1 MVDYSRCNATRH
13 HYNGLTNLV
22 GPFRSGQNGIT
33 RQTNTKLK
41 KTLMSTAP
49 SKAEEIIAVL
59 RSEIL
64 RGQYRPGERLP
75 SERDLAAR
83 FESNR
88 GAIREAIK
96 KLEQLGIVAVAPG
109 GVRVLPVEE
118 ATLEVLGYLLELGE
132 IQKPE
137 LIGQVLDV
145 LAVMTSLSARSAVV
159 EASDE
164 NITEMVQLVEQ
175 LVDTVGDKENHTNIW
190 IQFSHKMMSI
200 HGNLVLRLVG
210 NGLRTQFLDN
220 TMNLGFEPDID
231 ITALRQQLIRLRDS
245 IESRDEVNVRDAVI
259 QHFQIIK
266 TGLLASTIETG
277 AGAGRSMGNA

>member
-1 MVDYSRCNATRH
+1 MDYGCCNAMRH
-13 HYNGLTNLV
+13 PYNGLTNSV
-22 GPFRSGQNGIT
+22 GPIRSGHT
-33 RQTNTKLK
+33 MRNTK
-41 KTLMSTAP
+41 TMSTAP

-137 LIGQVLDV
+137 LISQVLDV

-159 EASDE
+159 EATDE
-164 NITEMVQLVEQ
+164 NIGDMVHLVDQLVQ
-175 LVDTVGDKENHTNIW
+175 TIGDKERHTEIW
-190 IQFSHKMMSI
+190 IALSGKMMSI
-200 HGNLVLRLVG
+200 HSNLVLRLVG
-210 NGLRTQFLDN
+210 NGLRTQFLSS

-231 ITALRQQLIRLRDS
+231 TSGLKQELIKLRDS
-245 IESRDEVNVRDAVI
+245 IKCRDEVGVRDAII

-266 TGLLASTIETG
+266 TGLLESATQHVAEAERRTD
-277 AGAGRSMGNA
+277 NA

>member
-1 MVDYSRCNATRH
+1 MQRDMPIMVRPNWSDRFGRARMVLPNRPNTGK
-13 HYNGLTNLV
+13 YN
-22 GPFRSGQNGIT
+22 RIKK
-33 RQTNTKLK
+33 NT
-41 KTLMSTAP
+41 MSTGP

-164 NITEMVQLVEQ
+164 NITDMVQLVDQ
-175 LVDTVGDKENHTNIW
+175 LVQTIGDKERHTEIW

-200 HGNLVLRLVG
+200 HRNLVLRLVG
-210 NGLRTQFLDN
+210 NGLRTQFLSS

-231 ITALRQQLIRLRDS
+231 ISAVKQQLIRLRDS
-245 IESRDEVNVRDAVI
+245 IKSRDEVNVRDAVI

-266 TGLLASTIETG
+266 IGLLESAIETG
-277 AGAGRSMGNA
+277 ADVERSTGNA

>member
-1 MVDYSRCNATRH
+1 
-13 HYNGLTNLV
+13 
-22 GPFRSGQNGIT
+22 
-33 RQTNTKLK
+33 
-41 KTLMSTAP
+41 MSTAP

-137 LIGQVLDV
+137 LISQVLDV

-159 EASDE
+159 EANDE
-164 NITEMVQLVEQ
+164 NITDMVQLVDQ
-175 LVDTVGDKENHTNIW
+175 LVDTIGDKERHAQVW
-190 IQFSHKMMSI
+190 IQFSDKMMSI
-200 HGNLVLRLVG
+200 HRNLVLRLVG
-210 NGLRTQFLDN
+210 NGLRTQFMSS
-220 TMNLGFEPDID
+220 TMNLGFEPVI
-231 ITALRQQLIRLRDS
+231 ALSAVKQQLIRLRDS
-245 IESRDEVNVRDAVI
+245 IKSRDEVNVRDAVI

-266 TGLLASTIETG
+266 IGLLESAVA
-277 AGAGRSMGNA
+277 AGADAERGMGNA

>member
-1 MVDYSRCNATRH
+1 MQRGMPIMVRPNWSVQFGQAKTVLPNIPNTDK
-13 HYNGLTNLV
+13 YN
-22 GPFRSGQNGIT
+22 RIKK
-33 RQTNTKLK
+33 NT
-41 KTLMSTAP
+41 MSTAP
-49 SKAEEIIAVL
+49 SKSEEIIAVL

-164 NITEMVQLVEQ
+164 NITDMVQLVDQ
-175 LVDTVGDKENHTNIW
+175 LVQTIGDKERHTEIW

-200 HGNLVLRLVG
+200 HRNLVLRLVG
-210 NGLRTQFLDN
+210 NGLRTQFLSS

-231 ITALRQQLIRLRDS
+231 ISAVKQQLIRLRDS
-245 IESRDEVNVRDAVI
+245 IKSRDEVNVRDAVI

-266 TGLLASTIETG
+266 IGLLESAIETG
-277 AGAGRSMGNA
+277 ADVERSMGNA

>member
-1 MVDYSRCNATRH
+1 
-13 HYNGLTNLV
+13 
-22 GPFRSGQNGIT
+22 
-33 RQTNTKLK
+33 
-41 KTLMSTAP
+41 MSTPP

-164 NITEMVQLVEQ
+164 NITDMVQLVDQ
-175 LVDTVGDKENHTNIW
+175 LVQTIGDKERHTEIW

-200 HGNLVLRLVG
+200 HRNLVLRLVG
-210 NGLRTQFLDN
+210 NGLRTQFLN
-220 TMNLGFEPDID
+220 STMNLGFEPDID
-231 ITALRQQLIRLRDS
+231 ISAVKQQLIRLRDS

-266 TGLLASTIETG
+266 TGLLESAIE
-277 AGAGRSMGNA
+277 AGADVERSMGNA

>member
-1 MVDYSRCNATRH
+1 
-13 HYNGLTNLV
+13 
-22 GPFRSGQNGIT
+22 
-33 RQTNTKLK
+33 
-41 KTLMSTAP
+41 MSTVP

-159 EASDE
+159 EATDE
-164 NITEMVQLVEQ
+164 NITELVHLVDQLVH
-175 LVDTVGDKENHTNIW
+175 TMGDKDRQPEIW
-190 IQFSHKMMSI
+190 MQFSEKTMLI
-200 HGNLVLRLVG
+200 HRNLVLRLVG
-210 NGLRTQFLDN
+210 NGLRTQFLSS

-231 ITALRQQLIRLRDS
+231 LVSAKQELVRLRDS
-245 IESRDEVNVRDAVI
+245 IQSRDEVNVRDAII
-259 QHFQIIK
+259 QHFHIIK
-266 TGLLASTIETG
+266 TGLLESAIQQG
-277 AGAGRSMGNA
+277 AQAERRTGNA

>member
-1 MVDYSRCNATRH
+1 
-13 HYNGLTNLV
+13 
-22 GPFRSGQNGIT
+22 
-33 RQTNTKLK
+33 
-41 KTLMSTAP
+41 MSTAP

-137 LIGQVLDV
+137 LISQVLDV

-159 EASDE
+159 EANDE
-164 NITEMVQLVEQ
+164 NITDMVQLVDQ
-175 LVDTVGDKENHTNIW
+175 LVNTIGDKERHAEVW
-190 IQFSHKMMSI
+190 IQFSDKMMSI
-200 HGNLVLRLVG
+200 HRNLVLRLVG
-210 NGLRTQFLDN
+210 NGLRTQFLSS

-231 ITALRQQLIRLRDS
+231 MSGVKKQLIRLRDS
-245 IESRDEVNVRDAVI
+245 INSRDEVNVRDAI
-259 QHFQIIK
+259 IEHFHIIK
-266 TGLLASTIETG
+266 TGLLKSAIEHG
-277 AGAGRSMGNA
+277 ADIERS

>member
-1 MVDYSRCNATRH
+1 
-13 HYNGLTNLV
+13 
-22 GPFRSGQNGIT
+22 
-33 RQTNTKLK
+33 
-41 KTLMSTAP
+41 MSTAP

-88 GAIREAIK
+88 GVIREAIK

-210 NGLRTQFLDN
+210 NGLRTQFLGN
-220 TMNLGFEPDID
+220 TMNLRFEPDID

-266 TGLLASTIETG
+266 TGLLESAIETG
-277 AGAGRSMGNA
+277 AGVGRSMGNA

>member
-1 MVDYSRCNATRH
+1 MQRDMPIMVRPNWSVQFGQAKTVLPNKPNTDK
-13 HYNGLTNLV
+13 YN
-22 GPFRSGQNGIT
+22 RIKK
-33 RQTNTKLK
+33 NT
-41 KTLMSTAP
+41 MSTAP

-164 NITEMVQLVEQ
+164 NITDMVQLVDQ
-175 LVDTVGDKENHTNIW
+175 LVQTIGDKERHTEIW

-200 HGNLVLRLVG
+200 HRNLVLRLVG
-210 NGLRTQFLDN
+210 NGLRTQFLSS

-231 ITALRQQLIRLRDS
+231 ISAVKQQLIRLRDS
-245 IESRDEVNVRDAVI
+245 IKSRDEVNVRDAVI

-266 TGLLASTIETG
+266 IGLLESAIETG
-277 AGAGRSMGNA
+277 ADVERSMGNA

>member
-1 MVDYSRCNATRH
+1 
-13 HYNGLTNLV
+13 
-22 GPFRSGQNGIT
+22 
-33 RQTNTKLK
+33 
-41 KTLMSTAP
+41 MSTAP

-88 GAIREAIK
+88 GVIREAIK

-210 NGLRTQFLDN
+210 NGLRTQFLGN

-266 TGLLASTIETG
+266 TGLLASAIETG
-277 AGAGRSMGNA
+277 AEVGRSMGNA

>member
-1 MVDYSRCNATRH
+1 
-13 HYNGLTNLV
+13 
-22 GPFRSGQNGIT
+22 
-33 RQTNTKLK
+33 
-41 KTLMSTAP
+41 MSTAP

-137 LIGQVLDV
+137 LISQVLDV

-159 EASDE
+159 EATDE
-164 NITEMVQLVEQ
+164 NIGDMAHLVDQLVQ
-175 LVDTVGDKENHTNIW
+175 TIGDKERHTEIW
-190 IQFSHKMMSI
+190 IALSGKMMSI
-200 HGNLVLRLVG
+200 HSNLVLRLVG
-210 NGLRTQFLDN
+210 NGLRTQFLN
-220 TMNLGFEPDID
+220 STMNLGFEPDIN
-231 ITALRQQLIRLRDS
+231 TSGLKHELTKLRDS
-245 IESRDEVNVRDAVI
+245 IKSRDEVGVRDAII

-266 TGLLASTIETG
+266 TGLLESATQHVAEAVRRTD
-277 AGAGRSMGNA
+277 NA

>member
-1 MVDYSRCNATRH
+1 
-13 HYNGLTNLV
+13 
-22 GPFRSGQNGIT
+22 
-33 RQTNTKLK
+33 
-41 KTLMSTAP
+41 MSTPP

-137 LIGQVLDV
+137 LISQVLDV

-159 EASDE
+159 EANDE
-164 NITEMVQLVEQ
+164 NITDMVQLVDQ
-175 LVDTVGDKENHTNIW
+175 LVETIGDEERHTEVW
-190 IQFSHKMMSI
+190 IQFSDKMMSI
-200 HGNLVLRLVG
+200 HRNLVLRLVG
-210 NGLRTQFLDN
+210 NGLRTQFMGS

-231 ITALRQQLIRLRDS
+231 LSAVKQGLIRLRDS
-245 IESRDEVNVRDAVI
+245 IKSRDEVNVRDAVI

-266 TGLLASTIETG
+266 IGLLES
-277 AGAGRSMGNA
+277 AGADLERSAGNA

>member
-1 MVDYSRCNATRH
+1 MPTAT
-13 HYNGLTNLV
+13 
-22 GPFRSGQNGIT
+22 
-33 RQTNTKLK
+33 
-41 KTLMSTAP
+41 

-64 RGQYRPGERLP
+64 MGQYRPGERLP

-88 GAIREAIK
+88 GAIRESIK
-96 KLEQLGIVAVAPG
+96 KLEQLGVVAVAPG

-145 LAVMTSLSARSAVV
+145 LAVMTSLSARSAVA

-164 NITEMVQLVEQ
+164 NITDMVQLADQ
-175 LVDTVGDKENHTNIW
+175 LVTSLGVKDRNTEVW
-190 IQFSHKMMSI
+190 IQLSDKMLSI
-200 HGNLVLRLVG
+200 HKNLVLRLVG
-210 NGLRTQFLDN
+210 NGLRTQFLSS

-231 ITALRQQLIRLRDS
+231 IPGVKQQLIRLRDS
-245 IESRDEVNVRDAVI
+245 INSRDEVNVRDAI
-259 QHFQIIK
+259 IEHFHIIK
-266 TGLLASTIETG
+266 TGLLKSAIEYD
-277 AGAGRSMGNA
+277 ADAERRKGNA

>member
-1 MVDYSRCNATRH
+1 
-13 HYNGLTNLV
+13 
-22 GPFRSGQNGIT
+22 
-33 RQTNTKLK
+33 
-41 KTLMSTAP
+41 MSTPP
-49 SKAEEIIAVL
+49 SKAEEIITVL

-137 LIGQVLDV
+137 LISQVLDV

-159 EASDE
+159 EANDE
-164 NITEMVQLVEQ
+164 NIIDMVQLVDQ
-175 LVDTVGDKENHTNIW
+175 LVNTIGDEDRHTEAW
-190 IQFSHKMMSI
+190 IQFSDKMMSI
-200 HGNLVLRLVG
+200 HRNLVLRLVG
-210 NGLRTQFLDN
+210 NGLRTQFMGS
-220 TMNLGFEPDID
+220 TMNLGFERHID
-231 ITALRQQLIRLRDS
+231 LSAAKQQLIRLRDS
-245 IESRDEVNVRDAVI
+245 IKSRDEVNVRDAVI

-266 TGLLASTIETG
+266 IGMLESAIAARADAE
-277 AGAGRSMGNA
+277 RSAGNA

>member
-1 MVDYSRCNATRH
+1 MVIPNKPNTDK
-13 HYNGLTNLV
+13 YNL
-22 GPFRSGQNGIT
+22 I
-33 RQTNTKLK
+33 KK
-41 KTLMSTAP
+41 KTMSTPP

-75 SERDLAAR
+75 SERDLATR

-145 LAVMTSLSARSAVV
+145 LAVMISLSARSAVV
-159 EASDE
+159 EANDE
-164 NITEMVQLVEQ
+164 NITDMVQLVDQ
-175 LVDTVGDKENHTNIW
+175 LVQTIGDKERHTEIW
-190 IQFSHKMMSI
+190 TQFGHKMMSI
-200 HGNLVLRLVG
+200 HRNLVLRLVG
-210 NGLRTQFLDN
+210 NGLRTQFLSS

-231 ITALRQQLIRLRDS
+231 ISAVKQQLIRLRDS

-266 TGLLASTIETG
+266 SGLLESAIE
-277 AGAGRSMGNA
+277 AGADVERSMGNA

>member
-1 MVDYSRCNATRH
+1 MQRGMPIMVRPNWSVQFGQAKTVLPNIPNTDK
-13 HYNGLTNLV
+13 YN
-22 GPFRSGQNGIT
+22 RIKK
-33 RQTNTKLK
+33 NT
-41 KTLMSTAP
+41 MSTAP
-49 SKAEEIIAVL
+49 SKSEEIIAVL

-164 NITEMVQLVEQ
+164 NITDMVQLVDQ
-175 LVDTVGDKENHTNIW
+175 LVQTIGDKERHTEIR

-200 HGNLVLRLVG
+200 HRNLVLRLVG
-210 NGLRTQFLDN
+210 NGLRTQFLSS

-231 ITALRQQLIRLRDS
+231 ISAVKQQLIRLRDS
-245 IESRDEVNVRDAVI
+245 IKSRDEVNVRDAVI

-266 TGLLASTIETG
+266 IGLLESAIETG
-277 AGAGRSMGNA
+277 ADVERSMGNA

>member
-1 MVDYSRCNATRH
+1 
-13 HYNGLTNLV
+13 
-22 GPFRSGQNGIT
+22 
-33 RQTNTKLK
+33 
-41 KTLMSTAP
+41 MSTAP

-64 RGQYRPGERLP
+64 MGQYRPGERLP

-88 GAIREAIK
+88 GAIRESIK
-96 KLEQLGIVAVAPG
+96 KLEQLGVVAVAPG

-145 LAVMTSLSARSAVV
+145 LAVMTSLSASSAVA

-164 NITEMVQLVEQ
+164 NITDMVQLADQ
-175 LVDTVGDKENHTNIW
+175 LVTSLGVKDRNTEVW
-190 IQFSHKMMSI
+190 IQLSDKMLSI
-200 HGNLVLRLVG
+200 HKNLVLRLVG
-210 NGLRTQFLDN
+210 NGLRTQFLSS

-231 ITALRQQLIRLRDS
+231 IPGVKQQLIRLRDS
-245 IESRDEVNVRDAVI
+245 INSRDEVNVRDAI
-259 QHFQIIK
+259 IEHFHIIK
-266 TGLLASTIETG
+266 TGLLKSAIEYD
-277 AGAGRSMGNA
+277 ADAERRKGNA

>member
-1 MVDYSRCNATRH
+1 
-13 HYNGLTNLV
+13 
-22 GPFRSGQNGIT
+22 
-33 RQTNTKLK
+33 
-41 KTLMSTAP
+41 MSTPP
-49 SKAEEIIAVL
+49 SRAEEIITVL

-137 LIGQVLDV
+137 LISQVLDV

-159 EASDE
+159 EANDE
-164 NITEMVQLVEQ
+164 NITDMVQLVDQ
-175 LVDTVGDKENHTNIW
+175 LVETIGDEERHTEVW
-190 IQFSHKMMSI
+190 IQFSDKMMSI
-200 HGNLVLRLVG
+200 HRNLVLRLVG
-210 NGLRTQFLDN
+210 NGLRTQFMGS

-231 ITALRQQLIRLRDS
+231 LSAVKQGLIRLRDS
-245 IESRDEVNVRDAVI
+245 IKSRDEVNVRDAVI

-266 TGLLASTIETG
+266 IGLLES
-277 AGAGRSMGNA
+277 AGADLERSAGNA

>member
-1 MVDYSRCNATRH
+1 MVIPNKPNTDK
-13 HYNGLTNLV
+13 YN
-22 GPFRSGQNGIT
+22 RI
-33 RQTNTKLK
+33 KK
-41 KTLMSTAP
+41 KTMSTAP

-137 LIGQVLDV
+137 LISQVLDV

-159 EASDE
+159 EANDE
-164 NITEMVQLVEQ
+164 NITDMVQLVDQ
-175 LVDTVGDKENHTNIW
+175 LVDTIGDKERHAQVW
-190 IQFSHKMMSI
+190 IQFSDKMMSI
-200 HGNLVLRLVG
+200 HRNLVLRLVG
-210 NGLRTQFLDN
+210 NGLRTQFMSS
-220 TMNLGFEPDID
+220 TMNLGFEPVID
-231 ITALRQQLIRLRDS
+231 LSAVKQQLIRLRDS
-245 IESRDEVNVRDAVI
+245 IKSQDEVNVRDAVI

-266 TGLLASTIETG
+266 IGLLESAVA
-277 AGAGRSMGNA
+277 AGADAERSMGNA

>member
-1 MVDYSRCNATRH
+1 
-13 HYNGLTNLV
+13 
-22 GPFRSGQNGIT
+22 
-33 RQTNTKLK
+33 
-41 KTLMSTAP
+41 MSTAP

-88 GAIREAIK
+88 GVIREAIK

-210 NGLRTQFLDN
+210 NGLRTQFLGN

-266 TGLLASTIETG
+266 TGLLASAIETG
-277 AGAGRSMGNA
+277 AGVGRSMGNA

>member
-1 MVDYSRCNATRH
+1 MVIPNKPNTDK
-13 HYNGLTNLV
+13 YN
-22 GPFRSGQNGIT
+22 RI
-33 RQTNTKLK
+33 KK
-41 KTLMSTAP
+41 KTMSTAP

-83 FESNR
+83 VESNR

-137 LIGQVLDV
+137 LISQVLDV

-159 EASDE
+159 EANDE
-164 NITEMVQLVEQ
+164 NITDMVQLVDQ
-175 LVDTVGDKENHTNIW
+175 LVDTIGDKERHAQVW
-190 IQFSHKMMSI
+190 IQFSDKMMSI
-200 HGNLVLRLVG
+200 HRNLVLRLVG
-210 NGLRTQFLDN
+210 NGLRTQFMSS
-220 TMNLGFEPDID
+220 TMNLGFEPVID
-231 ITALRQQLIRLRDS
+231 LSAVKQQLIRLRDS
-245 IESRDEVNVRDAVI
+245 IKSRDEVNVRDAVI

-266 TGLLASTIETG
+266 IGLLESAVA
-277 AGAGRSMGNA
+277 AGADAERSMGNA

>member
-1 MVDYSRCNATRH
+1 
-13 HYNGLTNLV
+13 
-22 GPFRSGQNGIT
+22 
-33 RQTNTKLK
+33 
-41 KTLMSTAP
+41 MSTAP

-83 FESNR
+83 FKSNR

-137 LIGQVLDV
+137 LISQVLDV

-159 EASDE
+159 EANDE
-164 NITEMVQLVEQ
+164 NITDMVQLVDQ
-175 LVDTVGDKENHTNIW
+175 LVDTIGDKERHAQVW
-190 IQFSHKMMSI
+190 IQFSDKMMSI
-200 HGNLVLRLVG
+200 HRNLVLRLVG
-210 NGLRTQFLDN
+210 NGLRTQFMSS
-220 TMNLGFEPDID
+220 TMNLGFEPVID
-231 ITALRQQLIRLRDS
+231 LSAVKQQLIRLRDS
-245 IESRDEVNVRDAVI
+245 IKSRDEVNVRDAVI

-266 TGLLASTIETG
+266 IGLLESAVA
-277 AGAGRSMGNA
+277 AGADAERSMGNA

>member
-1 MVDYSRCNATRH
+1 MPIMVRPNWSVQFGQAKTVLPNIPNTDK
-13 HYNGLTNLV
+13 YN
-22 GPFRSGQNGIT
+22 RIKK
-33 RQTNTKLK
+33 NT
-41 KTLMSTAP
+41 MSTAP
-49 SKAEEIIAVL
+49 SKSEEIIAVL

-164 NITEMVQLVEQ
+164 NITDMVQLVDQ
-175 LVDTVGDKENHTNIW
+175 LVQTIGDKERHTEIW

-200 HGNLVLRLVG
+200 HRNLVLRLVG
-210 NGLRTQFLDN
+210 NGLRTQFLSS

-231 ITALRQQLIRLRDS
+231 ISAVKQQLIRLRDS
-245 IESRDEVNVRDAVI
+245 IKSRDEVNVRDAVI

-266 TGLLASTIETG
+266 IGLLESAIETG
-277 AGAGRSMGNA
+277 ADVERSMGNA

>member
-1 MVDYSRCNATRH
+1 
-13 HYNGLTNLV
+13 
-22 GPFRSGQNGIT
+22 
-33 RQTNTKLK
+33 
-41 KTLMSTAP
+41 MSTAP

-83 FESNR
+83 FGSNR

-164 NITEMVQLVEQ
+164 DITEMVQLVDQ
-175 LVDTVGDKENHTNIW
+175 LVNTMGEKEVHTEIW

-200 HGNLVLRLVG
+200 HRNLVLRLVG
-210 NGLRTQFLDN
+210 NGLRTQFL
-220 TMNLGFEPDID
+220 TYF
-231 ITALRQQLIRLRDS
+231 
-245 IESRDEVNVRDAVI
+245 
-259 QHFQIIK
+259 
-266 TGLLASTIETG
+266 
-277 AGAGRSMGNA
+277 